1 MDTDEGRHHNAV
13 WCIQR
18 LVPLLFSIIESAPT
32 TTSSFFPNYAD
43 EVYPIKFSL
52 AEITWVLAPTPI
64 TRKSVHNKSVH
75 NIEKPF

>member
-1 MDTDEGRHHNAV
+1 MKARHHLYAV

-32 TTSSFFPNYAD
+32 TTSSFFSPNYAD

-52 AEITWVLAPTPI
+52 AEIT
-64 TRKSVHNKSVH
+64 
-75 NIEKPF
+75 

>member
-1 MDTDEGRHHNAV
+1 MKTRHHYAV

-52 AEITWVLAPTPI
+52 AEIT
-64 TRKSVHNKSVH
+64 
-75 NIEKPF
+75 